1 VPTANYGAGS
11 CRMRATDRLGG
22 PTSGEEP
29 RNPITARAERQ
40 TAGMASGPSGVLGQL
55 TGAPADSSVV
65 AAAER
70 RGTLAWWALGVV
82 LASRL
87 FVMVVGYLA
96 RSNLHVLRPHAM
108 ILAPPSDLYRGPIGF
123 LLNGWA
129 NMDGGWYLSIA
140 HHGYAHRYS
149 EAFFPLYPM
158 LVRLLAGA
166 SVGYVPA
173 AIALSLVCFV
183 AAAMLLFRL
192 TADALGGRV
201 AFWTVV
207 FLSIAPTSFF
217 FQAVYTESL
226 FLLLSVALFFFAERR
241 QWLAAGLM
249 GLLATLTRSAGVV
262 LVVPLALFYLQACDW
277 QWRRLRAGL
286 LAVLL
291 VPCGLAIYMAYLWR
305 ARGDPLLFSQVEKRW
320 HRHYAA
326 PYLTV
331 WQGLRAGVLGMTRLF
346 THDRLL
352 MPSTYFA
359 RFHNVAGLTNAIVL
373 VVVAAVIVLG
383 WRRLGT
389 PYNAYAALALVFV
402 LTNPDTGQPLASLPR
417 YSVVMFPLYMAVAAC
432 TQRRPIIRALI
443 VSLCLVG
450 LVILTAR
457 FVLFAWV
464 A

>member
-1 VPTANYGAGS
+1 MERQAAGQSDGASGALGELMISSIDESSLTANEGH
-11 CRMRATDRLGG
+11 
-22 PTSGEEP
+22 
-29 RNPITARAERQ
+29 ER
-40 TAGMASGPSGVLGQL
+40 SLV
-55 TGAPADSSVV
+55 
-65 AAAER
+65 
-70 RGTLAWWALGVV
+70 WWALAIV

-87 FVMVVGYLA
+87 FILVVGYLA
-96 RSNLHVLRPHAM
+96 RSNLHILHPHPMIRPA
-108 ILAPPSDLYRGPIGF
+108 PSDLYRGPIGV

-158 LVRLLAGA
+158 LVRLFAGTG
-166 SVGYVPA
+166 VGYVPA
-173 AIALSLVCFV
+173 AIAVSVICFV

-192 TADALGGRV
+192 TTDALGGRV
-201 AFWTVV
+201 ALWTVV

-226 FLLLSVALFFFAERR
+226 FLLLSVALFFFAQRR

-262 LVVPLALFYLQACDW
+262 LVVPLTLFYLHSCDW
-277 QWRRLRAGL
+277 QWRRLRGGL

-305 ARGDPLLFSQVEKRW
+305 ARGDPLLFSKAERIW

-326 PYLTV
+326 PYLTA
-331 WQGLRAGVLGMTRLF
+331 WQGLRSGFLGLARLVS
-346 THDRLL
+346 HDRLFEL
-352 MPSTYFA
+352 STYFA

-373 VVVAAVIVLG
+373 ICVVPVIVLG
-383 WRRLGT
+383 WRRLSS
-389 PYNAYAALALVFV
+389 PYNLYAACALIFV
-402 LTNPDTGQPLASLPR
+402 LANPDAGQPLASLPR
-417 YSVVMFPLYMAVAAC
+417 YAVVVFPLYMAVAAC
-432 TQRRPIIRALI
+432 TQRRPVIRALI
-443 VSLCLVG
+443 VAACLAG
-450 LVILTAR
+450 LVVLTAR